1 MSTSISQP
9 LKPALTYNQQIE
21 RLKVIHKLT
30 VSDDALA
37 LRILA
42 QVNYYRLSAYGIGLK
57 KASNP
62 EEYRDDITLEHIFRL
77 YCFDSEFR
85 NNIIHIVEQLEI
97 MLRTRISYYLGITYG
112 PEGYTDVRNFIDKQ
126 DRQGQSIHSKIMESL
141 KREIQHN
148 KNLPLVKHHLET
160 YGGHFPIWVAV
171 EIMTFGNIASLFD
184 IMKTEDKK
192 EISILFG
199 TSPSHLKSWILALV
213 EIRNICAHYN
223 RLYNMPLK
231 QTPFLYRENRKY
243 RNEQNKVF
251 PIVLVI
257 KRMLC
262 ANEQWESFLKDIN
275 KTMNKYRDVVVLSF
289 IGFPSEWYEILSAP
303 LINK

>member
-30 VSDDALA
+30 ISDDALA

-243 RNEQNKVF
+243 RNVQNKVF

>member
-1 MSTSISQP
+1 MSTSSSQP

-30 VSDDALA
+30 ISDDALA

-141 KREIQHN
+141 KKEIQHN

>member
-30 VSDDALA
+30 ISDDALA

-42 QVNYYRLSAYGIGLK
+42 QVNYYRLSTYGIGLK

-62 EEYRDDITLEHIFRL
+62 EEYRDDITLDHIFRL

-275 KTMNKYRDVVVLSF
+275 KTMNKYREIVVLSF

>member
-30 VSDDALA
+30 ISDDALA

-57 KASNP
+57 KASTP

-251 PIVLVI
+251 PTVLVI

>member
-30 VSDDALA
+30 ISDDALA

-57 KASNP
+57 KASTP

-160 YGGHFPIWVAV
+160 YGGHFTIWVAV

>member
-9 LKPALTYNQQIE
+9 LKSALTYNQQIE

-30 VSDDALA
+30 ISDDALA

>member
-21 RLKVIHKLT
+21 RLKVIHKLAI
-30 VSDDALA
+30 SDDALA

-112 PEGYTDVRNFIDKQ
+112 PEGYTDVRNFVDKQ

-243 RNEQNKVF
+243 RNKQNKVF

-289 IGFPSEWYEILSAP
+289 IGFPPEWYEILSAP

>member
-30 VSDDALA
+30 ISDDALA

-57 KASNP
+57 KASTP

-243 RNEQNKVF
+243 HNEQNKVF
-251 PIVLVI
+251 PMVLVI

-275 KTMNKYRDVVVLSF
+275 KTMNKYRDVVALSF

>member
-30 VSDDALA
+30 ISDDALA

-126 DRQGQSIHSKIMESL
+126 DRQGQSIHSIIMESL

-184 IMKTEDKK
+184 ILKTEDKK

-199 TSPSHLKSWILALV
+199 TSASHLKSWILALV

>member
-1 MSTSISQP
+1 MSASISQP

-30 VSDDALA
+30 ISDDALA
-37 LRILA
+37 LCILA

-57 KASNP
+57 KSSNP

>member
-1 MSTSISQP
+1 
-9 LKPALTYNQQIE
+9 
-21 RLKVIHKLT
+21 
-30 VSDDALA
+30 
-37 LRILA
+37 
-42 QVNYYRLSAYGIGLK
+42 
-57 KASNP
+57 
-62 EEYRDDITLEHIFRL
+62 
-77 YCFDSEFR
+77 
-85 NNIIHIVEQLEI
+85 
-97 MLRTRISYYLGITYG
+97 
-112 PEGYTDVRNFIDKQ
+112 
-126 DRQGQSIHSKIMESL
+126 MESL

-275 KTMNKYRDVVVLSF
+275 KTMNKYRDVVALSF

>member
-1 MSTSISQP
+1 MEKFLSTSISQP
-9 LKPALTYNQQIE
+9 SKPALTYNQQIE

-30 VSDDALA
+30 ISDDALA

-141 KREIQHN
+141 KRDTAQ
-148 KNLPLVKHHLET
+148 
-160 YGGHFPIWVAV
+160 
-171 EIMTFGNIASLFD
+171 
-184 IMKTEDKK
+184 
-192 EISILFG
+192 
-199 TSPSHLKSWILALV
+199 
-213 EIRNICAHYN
+213 
-223 RLYNMPLK
+223 
-231 QTPFLYRENRKY
+231 
-243 RNEQNKVF
+243 
-251 PIVLVI
+251 
-257 KRMLC
+257 
-262 ANEQWESFLKDIN
+262 
-275 KTMNKYRDVVVLSF
+275 
-289 IGFPSEWYEILSAP
+289 
-303 LINK
+303 

>member
-30 VSDDALA
+30 ISDDALA

-171 EIMTFGNIASLFD
+171 EIMTFGNIAS
-184 IMKTEDKK
+184 
-192 EISILFG
+192 
-199 TSPSHLKSWILALV
+199 
-213 EIRNICAHYN
+213 
-223 RLYNMPLK
+223 
-231 QTPFLYRENRKY
+231 

>member
-30 VSDDALA
+30 ISDDALA

-251 PIVLVI
+251 PTVLVI

>member
-30 VSDDALA
+30 ISDDALA

-160 YGGHFPIWVAV
+160 YGGHFLIWVAV

-231 QTPFLYRENRKY
+231 QTPFFYRENRKY

>member
-30 VSDDALA
+30 ISDDALA

-231 QTPFLYRENRKY
+231 QTPFFYRENRKY

>member
-1 MSTSISQP
+1 MSEILLTS
-9 LKPALTYNQQIE
+9 
-21 RLKVIHKLT
+21 
-30 VSDDALA
+30 
-37 LRILA
+37 RI
-42 QVNYYRLSAYGIGLK
+42 
-57 KASNP
+57 
-62 EEYRDDITLEHIFRL
+62 
-77 YCFDSEFR
+77 
-85 NNIIHIVEQLEI
+85 
-97 MLRTRISYYLGITYG
+97 
-112 PEGYTDVRNFIDKQ
+112 
-126 DRQGQSIHSKIMESL
+126 RQGQSIHSKIMESL